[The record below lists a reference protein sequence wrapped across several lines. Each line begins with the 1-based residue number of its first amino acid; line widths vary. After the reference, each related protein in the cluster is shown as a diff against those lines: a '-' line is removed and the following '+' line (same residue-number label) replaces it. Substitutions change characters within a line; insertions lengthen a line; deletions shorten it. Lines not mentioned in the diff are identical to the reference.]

1 VGAGRLDG
9 FGEVGAGRLDGFGEV
24 GGRLDGFVG
33 GGGEVGWFKK
43 KKKKKRLPHV
53 SSRGIFVFEIVFFI
67 FKVTNLFFSFFLGV
81 PFLLLLLLQQQQQKR
96 GP

>member
-1 VGAGRLDG
+1 
-9 FGEVGAGRLDGFGEV
+9 
-24 GGRLDGFVG
+24 
-33 GGGEVGWFKK
+33 
-43 KKKKKRLPHV
+43 LPHV

>member
-1 VGAGRLDG
+1 MVLWEG
-9 FGEVGAGRLDGFGEV
+9 

-33 GGGEVGWFKK
+33 GGGELDGLK